1 MKTLEELYAELSIKS
16 NYIVDLTARIN
27 SLEVDMARL
36 SKIRDDKIGEKNLMK
51 LEIKKIEDQTVKDT
65 IKTTKQIQDLELVV
79 ESLLNLRDE
88 LFENQSSSELFY
100 KINSC
105 LYKQYPNFP
114 KDKG

>member
-16 NYIVDLTARIN
+16 NYIVDLTARIY

-51 LEIKKIEDQTVKDT
+51 LEIKKLEEKSF
-65 IKTTKQIQDLELVV
+65 KPKKQLQDPDLIV
-79 ESLLNLRDE
+79 ESLINLRNE
-88 LFENQSSSELFY
+88 LFEKNYSAGYNEVFL

-105 LYKQYPNFP
+105 LYKTYPIF
-114 KDKG
+114 DRDLSA